1 MQLRLKKPNLFQQ
14 SCYHNKTRMSTLRNL
29 LRVMKLLIFGAKRRW
44 KPFVSRFA
52 AAADQK
58 PRSASLTVF

>member
-14 SCYHNKTRMSTLRNL
+14 SCYHSKTRMSTLRNQ
-29 LRVMKLLIFGAKRRW
+29 LRAMQLLIFGAKRRR

-58 PRSASLTVF
+58 ARSASLTAF